1 MAAIQFDET
10 DWLATMGSADLKD
23 VDYERISRL
32 VYEQCGINLH
42 EGKKELVK
50 ARLGKRLREGN
61 FQSFGDYYR
70 YVTTND
76 GTAELISMIDSLS
89 TNLTFFFREESH
101 FDKLRNIIKLMV
113 KTPSQERLSENLRI
127 WSAGCSTGE
136 EPYSLAMT
144 VCESINGLSGDVKI
158 MATDISTRVLQ
169 TAGNGIYGKE
179 RLKNVP
185 PAILKKYFQM
195 GSGSCEGQFRI
206 KKIIRDMVQF
216 SRFNLMETPPP
227 NYRFDII
234 FCRNVMIYFD
244 KGTQEALVSRFY
256 HCLNKGGHL
265 FVGHSESL
273 TGLSHELKYV
283 EPSVYRKQP

>member
-1 MAAIQFDET
+1 MI
-10 DWLATMGSADLKD
+10 SAELKD
-23 VDYERISRL
+23 IDYERISRL
-32 VYEQCGINLH
+32 VYDQCGINLH

-61 FQSFGDYYR
+61 FKSFGEYFR
-70 YVTTND
+70 YVTTD
-76 GTAELISMIDSLS
+76 DRTAELISMIDSLS
-89 TNLTFFFREESH
+89 TNLTYFFREESH
-101 FDKLRNIIKLMV
+101 FQKLRTMMKLLA
-113 KTPSQERLSENLRI
+113 KNSTQEGLSEKLRI

-144 VCESINGLSGDVKI
+144 VCESVNGLSGDVKI

-169 TAGNGIYGKE
+169 TANEGIFPKE

-195 GSGSCEGQFRI
+195 GSGSNEGQFRI
-206 KKIIRDMVQF
+206 KKNIRDMVQF
-216 SRFNLMETPPP
+216 SRFNLMDTPPP

-244 KGTQEALVSRFY
+244 KATQGALVSRF
-256 HCLNKGGHL
+256 HQCLNRGGHL

-273 TGLSHELKYV
+273 TGLSHQLRYI
-283 EPSVYRKQP
+283 EPSVYRKQV

>member
-1 MAAIQFDET
+1 MISSE
-10 DWLATMGSADLKD
+10 LKD
-23 VDYERISRL
+23 IDYERISRL

-50 ARLGKRLREGN
+50 ARLGKRLREGS
-61 FQSFGDYYR
+61 FKSFGEYYR
-70 YVTTND
+70 YVTTDD

-89 TNLTFFFREESH
+89 TNLTYFFREESH
-101 FDKLRNIIKLMV
+101 FQKLRNMIKLMV
-113 KTPSQERLSENLRI
+113 KTSNQGRLSEKLRI

-144 VCESINGLSGDVKI
+144 VCESVNGLSGDVKI

-169 TAGNGIYGKE
+169 TADKGIFGKE

-195 GSGSCEGQFRI
+195 GSGSCEGQFLI
-206 KKIIRDMVQF
+206 KKNIRDMVQF
-216 SRFNLMETPPP
+216 SRFNLMDTPPP

-244 KGTQEALVSRFY
+244 KATQEALVRRF
-256 HCLNKGGHL
+256 HQCLNKGGHL

-273 TGLSHELKYV
+273 TGLSHELKYI
-283 EPSVYRKQP
+283 EPSVYRKQV

>member
-1 MAAIQFDET
+1 MI
-10 DWLATMGSADLKD
+10 SADLKD
-23 VDYERISRL
+23 IDYERISRL

-61 FQSFGDYYR
+61 FKSFGEYYR
-70 YVTTND
+70 HVMTDD

-89 TNLTFFFREESH
+89 TNLTYFFREESH
-101 FDKLRNIIKLMV
+101 FNKLRNIIQLMV
-113 KTPSQERLSENLRI
+113 KTSNKEGLSEKLRI

-144 VCESINGLSGDVKI
+144 VCESVNGLSGGVKI

-169 TAGNGIYGKE
+169 TANKGMFGKE

-195 GSGSCEGQFRI
+195 GFGTYDGKFLI
-206 KKIIRDMVQF
+206 KKNIRDMVQF
-216 SRFNLMETPPP
+216 SRFNLMDTPPP

-244 KGTQEALVSRFY
+244 KATQEALVSRF
-256 HCLNKGGHL
+256 HQCLNRGGHL

-273 TGLSHELKYV
+273 NGLSHELKYV
-283 EPSVYRKQP
+283 EPSVYRKQV

>member
-1 MAAIQFDET
+1 LRD
-10 DWLATMGSADLKD
+10 TMTSADLRD
-23 VDYERISRL
+23 IDYEKISRL

-61 FQSFGDYYR
+61 FKSFGEYYR
-70 YVTTND
+70 HVLTD
-76 GTAELISMIDSLS
+76 EGTAELISMIDSLS
-89 TNLTFFFREESH
+89 TNLTYFFREESH
-101 FDKLRNIIKLMV
+101 FQTLRNILKLQV
-113 KTPSQERLSENLRI
+113 NPAKQDGLSEKMRI

-144 VCESINGLSGDVKI
+144 IHESLNGCQGDVKI
-158 MATDISTRVLQ
+158 MATDISTRVLH
-169 TAGNGIYGKE
+169 TADKGIFGKE
-179 RLKNVP
+179 RLNNVP

-195 GSGSCEGQFRI
+195 GFGACEGQFLI
-206 KKIIRDMVQF
+206 KKSIRDMVQF
-216 SRFNLMETPPP
+216 SRFNLMDTPPS

-244 KGTQEALVSRFY
+244 KPTQEGLVNRFY
-256 HCLNKGGHL
+256 RCLNRGGYL

-273 TGLSHELKYV
+273 TGLSHQLKYI
-283 EPSVYRKQP
+283 EPSVYRKQA